1 MLLANIIIALAL
13 LTVLGTLVLGM
24 LNGMLNMRKTGEE
37 ARMNSNKL
45 MRYRVF
51 AQAVAVG
58 VLFLMLYLR
67 SKGSA

>member
-13 LTVLGTLVLGM
+13 LTVLATLVM
-24 LNGMLNMRKTGEE
+24 GMLNMRKTGEE
-37 ARMNSNKL
+37 ARMKTNKL
-45 MRYRVF
+45 MRYRVI

-67 SKGSA
+67 SKGSP

>member
-13 LTVLGTLVLGM
+13 LTVLGTLVM
-24 LNGMLNMRKTGEE
+24 GMLNMRKTGEE
-37 ARMNSNKL
+37 ARLQSNKL

-67 SKGSA
+67 SKGGA

>member
-13 LTVLGTLVLGM
+13 LTVLATLVM
-24 LNGMLNMRKTGEE
+24 GMLNMRKTGEE
-37 ARMNSNKL
+37 ARMKTNKL
-45 MRYRVF
+45 MRYRVI

-58 VLFLMLYLR
+58 VLFMMLYLR

>member
-13 LTVLGTLVLGM
+13 LTVLATLVM
-24 LNGMLNMRKTGEE
+24 GMLNMRKTGEE
-37 ARMNSNKL
+37 ARMKTNKL
-45 MRYRVF
+45 MRYRVI